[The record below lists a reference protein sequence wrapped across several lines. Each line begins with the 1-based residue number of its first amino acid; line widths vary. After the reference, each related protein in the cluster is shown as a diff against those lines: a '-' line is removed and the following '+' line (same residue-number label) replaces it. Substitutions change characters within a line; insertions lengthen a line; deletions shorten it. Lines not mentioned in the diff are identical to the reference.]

1 MLAVSISALVQTLG
15 GNRGMGVFRKSLV
28 NKQRRKK
35 KKERD
40 GVMHTHGGTCANL
53 YSNQ

>member
-1 MLAVSISALVQTLG
+1 MLAVSIPALVQTLG

-28 NKQRRKK
+28 KKGEKK

-40 GVMHTHGGTCANL
+40 GVMHTHGGACANL